1 MADQRKTAERK
12 TPDQRKTRRQNG
24 AGGNGLSGKEAIE
37 RVRRELPQ
45 LLGRPIE
52 AVLGL
57 ERDGDI
63 GWKVTVQVVELS
75 RIPSSTDILGSY
87 AVTFDKDGELVGY
100 RRNRRYHRNQADE
113 D

>member
-1 MADQRKTAERK
+1 VAEQRR
-12 TPDQRKTRRQNG
+12 NG
-24 AGGNGLSGKEAIE
+24 KGGNGLSGREAIE
-37 RVRRELPQ
+37 RVRQELPA

-57 ERDGDI
+57 ERDEDS
-63 GWKVTVQVVELS
+63 GWRVTVQVVELS
-75 RIPSSTDILGSY
+75 RIPPTTDVLGSY
-87 AVTFDKDGELVGY
+87 AVTLDRRGELVGY

>member
-1 MADQRKTAERK
+1 VADQRRS
-12 TPDQRKTRRQNG
+12 RRQNG
-24 AGGNGLSGKEAIE
+24 ASGNGLSGREAIE
-37 RVRRELPQ
+37 RVRSDLPQ

-57 ERDGDI
+57 ERDEDR

-75 RIPSSTDILGSY
+75 RIPNSTDVLGSY
-87 AVTFDKDGELVGY
+87 AVTLDKEGELVGY